1 MLTATH
7 ISRSFGPDLVLDRV
21 SLTVNRG
28 ERVALIGPNGSGK
41 STLVRIL
48 VGLDRPDSGS
58 VACTPANLRI
68 GYLPQALR
76 DLEEGTVGDVLL
88 RARGDLGRSERHMEE
103 LQEALAAPNLSSSAT
118 EMLLAAY
125 AEAQTVWEAAGG
137 YDRAHRAERIGAG
150 LGIDA
155 FDYTTPVAQL
165 SGGEKTR
172 LGLARL
178 LLDEPDLLVLDEP
191 TNHLDVDALEWL
203 ETFLLDFPGATLLV
217 SHDRAF
223 LDAVATRT
231 LVLDGE
237 TRTLRGYTG
246 GYSAFEVAREAERQ
260 GHLAAWQD
268 QQAYIKQVETDIRRI
283 KGDALGIQQG
293 PKRGRDFYGAVS
305 AKVAKQAKARERK
318 LERYL
323 ESDERVDKPRAGWG
337 LKLDLQEQSG
347 GSQVVVRAEEIEFAY
362 PDCPPL
368 LSNLTFDLLMG
379 QRIALTG
386 PNGTGKTTL
395 FRLLRGDLLP
405 TGGTLRV
412 SPSLVVGYLAQE
424 SETLDPEQ
432 TILESLRSVVAW
444 SETEARSFLHR
455 FLFGGDMPYRRVGVL
470 SYGERVRLQL
480 ALLAARPPA
489 GSSTF
494 LLLDEPL
501 NHLDIPARERFEEAL
516 GLFTGPVLV
525 VSHDRYFVRRFAE
538 QVWELRDGRLEVMS
552 AA

>member
-386 PNGTGKTTL
+386 PNGAGKTTL

-412 SPSLVVGYLAQE
+412 SPSLVVGYVAQE

-480 ALLAARPPA
+480 ARLAASPPI